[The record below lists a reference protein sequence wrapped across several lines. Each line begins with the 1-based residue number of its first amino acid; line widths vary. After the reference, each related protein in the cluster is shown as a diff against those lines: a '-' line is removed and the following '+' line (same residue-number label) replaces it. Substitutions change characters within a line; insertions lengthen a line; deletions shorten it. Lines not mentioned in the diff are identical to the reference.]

1 MRTKLLICAVLLCC
15 MGSALAQDGEKC
27 GKNSNTGEGM
37 PADCNGI
44 SVGAPKVFDNLSLT
58 LMLEKLNQN
67 LQSQKLNFIDPT
79 TLKAALANLQG
90 LSTSETSVSGSVT
103 GNPTPALTEGTT
115 FNSGNVDANGNRVP
129 NTFQRTTSA
138 NQAAVTPQAPGFDT
152 LPGLPSGFN
161 PTFGSSASDL
171 LNDQANLNY
180 QIVNLQMI
188 LERSLSDRTLNRDD
202 PNCVDTVE
210 ADRREKV
217 GCTRLQAVLGFNIT
231 IDPPRTANDAVAV
244 VEIVVCEI
252 SASKP
257 CPSVPVPNKDNGG
270 LSLVAL
276 MPQEKTYNAAALST
290 NSHAFSGAAV
300 AGAFQ
305 IGASARKRAQ
315 VFYLYRDTDTLSY
328 ERMTDAGELV
338 FGWMF
343 RPVLGRRSVSP
354 GLRNMF
360 AVLAL
365 PNRDCAALDEQENK
379 TNPEHPCQ
387 AELRTKVRTYW
398 KKYDRNTMTSFTAAN
413 ANRAR
418 NYWYNL
424 SFDQARPQLFGHH
437 GYQNGL
443 DYIDLPVYSSSRY
456 ERLLSPKVDSVEWIS
471 TGAKSVVVLATGNNF
486 FTDTAVTLGDKV
498 YTNPSGGL
506 NLKSN
511 QSFDL
516 TTSIDQLVDG
526 PGAIMG
532 RYGVATPLILD
543 RAPSE
548 LAPCGMKIVGATTTP
563 PIAGVRSM
571 DITLQSGKC
580 VQAPPQ
586 PPTPKLQEAAALAQ
600 AAVTTARATAEEAAQ
615 HLADEEAKP
624 HSPRELALPGF
635 EKRQAEALKPFQAEV
650 DRTNESLA
658 NAVSHREI
666 VSNNIDFNLLPKLKL
681 SKGYKLLQT
690 PIVSVNGTALD
701 LPYDVYPEVTKSTDK
716 HGRDTGDIMR
726 VIVHVNFKDSLLA
739 DGGATVK
746 VTWPFYN
753 TDKWTS
759 TLRFYTPTLGFEVT
773 RVSDKSI
780 VISRITGE
788 GISFSNA
795 PENLSKDKP
804 DYACWRLIAG
814 ETAIPLRT
822 DACPCPPTD
831 QPRSCEKK
839 PTPKPTPAKSA
850 EAKTGSSDKDQSLDL
865 GSALPYTVSATVA
878 KMPSHVILLAPN
890 GTAYRLTVPDL
901 TDKKAA
907 PPAPPEMKQGDAA
920 WIPITVPV
928 GKTPLKTP
936 LKVEAN
942 GKDTLQIRP
951 AAKDDSKPADPKV
964 QTFNVEI
971 TRDLTAKT
979 GTIDLTVLDKDSKP
993 IAGTVPQKITI
1004 TCSQC
1009 TDKTADKGDK

>member
-1 MRTKLLICAVLLCC
+1 MRTKLLIFTILLCC
-15 MGSALAQDGEKC
+15 LGSAVAQDAGKC
-27 GKNSNTGEGM
+27 GNDSKGK

-44 SVGAPKVFDNLSLT
+44 SVGAPKVFDNRSLT
-58 LMLEKLNQN
+58 LMLEKLNQD
-67 LQSQKLNFIDPT
+67 LQNQKLNFIDRK
-79 TLKAALANLQG
+79 TLVAALANLQG
-90 LSTSETSVSGSVT
+90 LSTSETSVNGSVT

-138 NQAAVTPQAPGFDT
+138 NQASVTPQAPGFDT

-171 LNDQANLNY
+171 LNDQVNLNY

-188 LERSLSDRTLNRDD
+188 LERSLSDRTLNEDSK
-202 PNCVDTVE
+202 CVDVE
-210 ADRREKV
+210 LPDKTWDAR
-217 GCTRLQAVLGFNIT
+217 CTRLQAVLGFNVT

-244 VEIVVCEI
+244 VEVTLSEKDG
-252 SASKP
+252 KP
-257 CPSVPVPNKDNGG
+257 IGNGSMYDNGG

-290 NSHAFSGAAV
+290 KSHAFSGAAV

-305 IGASARKRAQ
+305 VGASARKRAQ

-328 ERMTDAGELV
+328 ERMTDTGQLV

-365 PNRDCAALDEQENK
+365 PKRDCTALDEQENK

-387 AELRTKVRTYW
+387 AELRTTVRTYW
-398 KKYDRNTMTSFTAAN
+398 KKYDRSTMTSFIAAD

-424 SFDQARPQLFGHH
+424 SFGQARPQLFSHH

-456 ERLLSPKVDSVEWIS
+456 ERLLAPKVDSVEWIS
-471 TGAKSVVVLATGNNF
+471 TGAKSVVVLAKGNNF

-516 TTSIDQLVDG
+516 TTTIDQLVDG
-526 PGAIMG
+526 PGAILG
-532 RYGVATPLILD
+532 RYGPATPLILD
-543 RAPSE
+543 GTPSG
-548 LAPCGMKIVGATTTP
+548 LAPCGIEIAEAKTSP

-571 DITLQSGKC
+571 DITLQSGEC
-580 VQAPPQ
+580 TQ
-586 PPTPKLQEAAALAQ
+586 PPTTPAEHEASAAVQAAQEAAMAVQ
-600 AAVTTARATAEEAAQ
+600 AAKAAADEAGGKLAVEEAQLHSTKAQ
-615 HLADEEAKP
+615 H
-624 HSPRELALPGF
+624 GF
-635 EKRQAEALKPFQAEV
+635 KNKDEALQPFEEDLKQKKI
-650 DRTNESLA
+650 SLA
-658 NAVSHREI
+658 NAASHSEAVEAVSK
-666 VSNNIDFNLLPKLKL
+666 NLAFDHLPKLNL
-681 SKGYKLLQT
+681 SKGGSATVLQT

-701 LPYDVYPEVTKSTDK
+701 LPYDLYTDVTKREDTQDK
-716 HGRDTGDIMR
+716 KWVDVMR
-726 VIVHVNFKDSLLA
+726 VILHVNFKDSLLT
-739 DGGATVK
+739 DGGAMVK

-759 TLRFYTPTLGFEVT
+759 TLRFYTPALGFEVT

-780 VISRITGE
+780 VISRINKLD
-788 GISFSNA
+788 FSNA
-795 PENLSKDKP
+795 PENIHKDKDHEKDDP
-804 DYACWRLIAG
+804 CWKLIAG
-814 ETAIPLRT
+814 DTVTVLPT
-822 DACPCPPTD
+822 GAC
-831 QPRSCEKK
+831 K
-839 PTPKPTPAKSA
+839 PKPEPAPAKKA
-850 EAKTGSSDKDQSLDL
+850 GPAKGPAAPTKDKEEDTPSLLAGLD
-865 GSALPYTVSATVA
+865 YTVSATVKD

-901 TDKKAA
+901 TDKKD
-907 PPAPPEMKQGDAA
+907 PGPKPLEMKQGDAA
-920 WIPITVPV
+920 WIPITVPA
-928 GKTPLKTP
+928 GKTVA
-936 LKVEAN
+936 KVEAN
-942 GKDTLQIRP
+942 GKDTLKVRP
-951 AAKDDSKPADPKV
+951 AVKDDSKPADPKGP
-964 QTFNVEI
+964 QTINVEI
-971 TRDLTAKT
+971 TRELTAKS
-979 GTIDLTVLDKDSKP
+979 GTIDLTALDKTGKP
-993 IAGTVPQKITI
+993 IAGTAPQKITI

-1009 TDKTADKGDK
+1009 TDKGDK